1 MGNSAIALAGCQAK
15 QFSRVDY
22 NFISQLLHRTCR
34 RIWMI
39 NLFTHHSLSNKKSL
53 KKLLSVL
60 IAILVLT
67 DFSFAQYKAGLAD
80 PVNNKAEVDLFKV
93 PVTGV
98 GGKVLKIEYVN
109 TKAVRDFV
117 KSYINAENIH
127 WYIDTSGYFAYY
139 TTDGCTGR
147 TVYNKNGDW
156 VYTLFSY
163 PEEKLSA
170 YIRELVKSVYCGDY
184 KIIWVNE
191 VHNVKK
197 TFYIVHLEDKKTF
210 KNLQICNGEMEVV
223 QEFDKI

>member
-1 MGNSAIALAGCQAK
+1 
-15 QFSRVDY
+15 
-22 NFISQLLHRTCR
+22 
-34 RIWMI
+34 MI
-39 NLFTHHSLSNKKSL
+39 NLVIHYSSFNKKIINYI
-53 KKLLSVL
+53 LSVL
-60 IAILVLT
+60 IAILALT

-80 PVNNKAEVDLFKV
+80 HVNNKVEVDLFKI
-93 PVTGV
+93 PVTGA
-98 GGKVLKIEYVN
+98 GGKTLNIEYVN

-117 KSYINAENIH
+117 KSYTNAENIH

-139 TTDGCTGR
+139 STDGYSGK

-170 YIRELVKSVYCGDY
+170 YIRELVKSVYCADY
-184 KIIWVNE
+184 KIIWINE

-197 TFYIVHLEDKKTF
+197 TFYVVHLEDKKTF